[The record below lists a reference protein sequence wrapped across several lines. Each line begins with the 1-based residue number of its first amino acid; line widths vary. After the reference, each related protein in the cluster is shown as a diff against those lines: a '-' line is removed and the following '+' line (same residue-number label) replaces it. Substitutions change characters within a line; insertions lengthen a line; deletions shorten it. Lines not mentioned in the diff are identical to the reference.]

1 VVDAGREEREF
12 TLSVPSQSLLD
23 NYFKCQDVPAL
34 CFAKLKEELSSE
46 TPEHAVPLQM
56 TVSGAELRNYV
67 ETYYPANGKL
77 FKPW

>member
-1 VVDAGREEREF
+1 
-12 TLSVPSQSLLD
+12 
-23 NYFKCQDVPAL
+23 
-34 CFAKLKEELSSE
+34 
-46 TPEHAVPLQM
+46 VPLQM